1 MKRWLPMEC
10 RGPLFSPNDDWS
22 TGNGGGGG
30 APSDPKDA
38 PTGDKDKDTPEHVPY
53 SRFAEVNNQKKELET
68 QLEAYRKKEAEE
80 VEKKKND
87 EEAEAKKRGE
97 YEKLIEQKDKELAD
111 YKSKQEAWT
120 KREEALTA
128 KNTKRIEALK
138 AKLWEDW
145 TTAESLIA
153 DISDPYKL
161 EEKLD
166 AIEVFRWVPQEKTP
180 PKGGGDLPWG
190 GGKWR
195 LNELKEILNKGGR
208 LTAGEQREFFR
219 LAHELEQK

>member
-1 MKRWLPMEC
+1 MKRWLPMEY
-10 RGPLFSPNDDWS
+10 RGPLFAPNDDWS
-22 TGNGGGGG
+22 NGNGGGGG

-38 PTGDKDKDTPEHVPY
+38 PAGDKEKDTPEHVPY

-80 VEKKKND
+80 AEKKKND
-87 EEAEAKKRGE
+87 EEAEAKKKGE

-145 TTAESLIA
+145 TT
-153 DISDPYKL
+153 
-161 EEKLD
+161 